1 MRLYK
6 KENGFE
12 LIMPELWDI
21 PIAVYP
27 WDITKTG
34 LIYTNCVELFEEENT
49 DYVEVL
55 ISARI
60 YDNFKFCYKLEKKF

>member
-12 LIMPELWDI
+12 LIMPEI
-21 PIAVYP
+21 HPHPVAVYP

-34 LIYTNCVELFEEENT
+34 LIYTNCVELFEGETT

-60 YDNFKFCYKLEKKF
+60 YDNFKFCYKLVKKF